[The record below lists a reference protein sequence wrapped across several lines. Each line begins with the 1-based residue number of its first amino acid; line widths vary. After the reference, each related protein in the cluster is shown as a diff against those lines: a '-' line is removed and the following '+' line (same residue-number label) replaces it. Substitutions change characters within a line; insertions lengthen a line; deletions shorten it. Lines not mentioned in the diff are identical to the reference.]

1 MAPSGDEA
9 PLPPQALFLKR
20 LVLALAVV
28 MIAGFLALIVTLI
41 VKLSVEPRILPDGIA
56 LPDDARAT
64 AFTQGGNWYAIVT
77 EDERILIFDRDS
89 GVLIQTVQITR

>member
-1 MAPSGDEA
+1 MAPSDDEA

-56 LPDDARAT
+56 LPDDARAR
-64 AFTQGGNWYAIVT
+64 AFTQGDTWYAIVT
-77 EDERILIFDRDS
+77 DDERILIFDRDS